1 MTNGATNA
9 VTDGGTHCK
18 HSNRTTLAI
27 VVTVDATALIF
38 AIGTVGATGRS
49 GVPCKHSN
57 RTALAIVFATD
68 HFALIF
74 AISTGG
80 AGGRSGVHCKH
91 SNRTAPTQSA
101 RKIRMLLRL
110 TSWAGEA
117 IVLANI
123 AGAKKL
129 LIRVEI

>member
-57 RTALAIVFATD
+57 RTTLAIVFAVD
-68 HFALIF
+68 QIALIF
-74 AISTGG
+74 AIGTDTALADFGIL
-80 AGGRSGVHCKH
+80 CKR
-91 SNRTAPTQSA
+91 SNRAAPTHRSREIGMPLVLA
-101 RKIRMLLRL
+101 IL
-110 TSWAGEA
+110 AGETN
-117 IVLANI
+117 VVANI
-123 AGAKKL
+123 TYF
-129 LIRVEI
+129 